1 MNAAN
6 TELEAHPGIAG
17 SLHVTANDLR
27 SQYQV
32 ALAQNPNLA
41 FGQFVA
47 ATRLAQNLGR
57 NNPNISR
64 DAILA
69 GLAAG
74 HSLGRTL
81 QDLGLSSRE
90 AKEAKKEAE
99 REFEQS
105 RK

>member
-6 TELEAHPGIAG
+6 NDLTAHPGIAR
-17 SLHVTANDLR
+17 SLHVSANALR
-27 SQYQV
+27 NQYQA
-32 ALAQNPNLA
+32 ALTQNPNLT
-41 FGQFVA
+41 FGEFVA
-47 ATRLAQNLGR
+47 ATRLAHNLGR

-64 DAILA
+64 DGILA

-74 HSLGRTL
+74 RSIGRTL

-90 AKEAKKEAE
+90 AKDAKKRAD
-99 REFEQS
+99 REFELS